1 MPWVVGARQQGPAD
15 GPDWRRD
22 RHDAGTLMKR
32 LPRLCWLRAL
42 GAVLANAIRQAVGGD
57 PDQYVWS
64 L

>member
-1 MPWVVGARQQGPAD
+1 
-15 GPDWRRD
+15 
-22 RHDAGTLMKR
+22 MKR